1 MEEGDEPSP
10 TGQIGH
16 VQRNLL
22 EEDHMGRVLSRRLA
36 TTRAAVGLVIV
47 SLAIVA
53 CGGTTTSAAPSGAA
67 TTAPSGGSAAPSAA
81 ASAAA
86 TTIESMKMAGA
97 GPVLTLD
104 VTKSGDLVSVDTIIL
119 TQGALYR
126 HDKNG
131 VPKPELVDT
140 LTTSPD
146 GKTVTIKL
154 KANQKYSD
162 GTPVTAADVKAIVD
176 RQLNNAAAGQ
186 PPTPGANKIF
196 INSVVSADVVD
207 DLTAVLNLAYPD
219 PDLLNGLSGRAMA
232 LNPASKLAAD
242 PDYLLHPVSAGP
254 YMVQEFT
261 PNKTFTMVENP
272 NYIGGPMVVK
282 KVEISYV
289 PDLTSKVLQLATGEL
304 QFVWDLPI
312 AAKDSLPP
320 EVKQFTIEV
329 GGANTLYLNMDPAG
343 KAGSKFADPK
353 VRQAMSLAI
362 NRKAIADTAFAGLVK
377 PLTSFWYDCPDIC
390 PTGMLPN
397 GGVQDVE
404 AAKKLMTEAGV
415 PAEGIT
421 AEMLVSSTRGGWK
434 EGATLAAADLEAIGV
449 HLTVTP
455 VDEATWNGA
464 VANNNFEAIYN
475 GGASS
480 PQITMSSWFGNGFS
494 ATHSGYVKVPDH
506 DKVVA
511 LIDQMAQETDVA
523 KRKDLM
529 TQIQTFGTTTM
540 PMISLVDRIALDG
553 TRLPDGVLSVA
564 NQTPGYII
572 FQTVA
577 EQAAGSAAGS

>member
-1 MEEGDEPSP
+1 
-10 TGQIGH
+10 
-16 VQRNLL
+16 
-22 EEDHMGRVLSRRLA
+22 
-36 TTRAAVGLVIV
+36 
-47 SLAIVA
+47 
-53 CGGTTTSAAPSGAA
+53 
-67 TTAPSGGSAAPSAA
+67 
-81 ASAAA
+81 
-86 TTIESMKMAGA
+86 MKMAGA

-119 TQGALYR
+119 TQGSLYR
-126 HDKNG
+126 TDKNG

-154 KANQKYSD
+154 KSGLKYSD
-162 GTPVTAADVKAIVD
+162 GTPVKAADIKAAVD
-176 RQLNNAAAGQ
+176 HQLNNAKAGD

-196 INSVVSADVVD
+196 INSVKSADVVD
-207 DLTAVLNLAYPD
+207 DLTATLNLAYPD
-219 PDLLNGLSGRAMA
+219 PDLLNGLTARAMA
-232 LNPASKLAAD
+232 LNPADKMASD

-254 YMVQEFT
+254 YMVSEFT

-272 NYIGGPMVVK
+272 NYINGPMVVK
-282 KVEISYV
+282 KIEIAYV

-329 GGANTLYLNMDPAG
+329 GGANTLYLNMNPKG
-343 KAGSKFADPK
+343 KAGTKFADPK
-353 VRQAMSLAI
+353 VRQAISLAI

-390 PTGMLPN
+390 PQGMLPN

-404 AAKKLMTEAGV
+404 KAKALMAEAKV
-415 PAEGIT
+415 PAEGIS

-434 EGATLAAADLEAIGV
+434 EGATLVAADLEAINV
-449 HLTVTP
+449 HLKVTP

-464 VANNNFEAIYN
+464 VANDNFESVYN

-494 ATHSGYVKVPDH
+494 ATHSGYTLVPDH

-511 LIDQMAQETDVA
+511 LIDQMAQEVDVA

-540 PMISLVDRIALDG
+540 PMVSLVDRIALDG

-577 EQAAGSAAGS
+577 EQAAGKAAGS

>member
-1 MEEGDEPSP
+1 MVD
-10 TGQIGH
+10 
-16 VQRNLL
+16 L
-22 EEDHMGRVLSRRLA
+22 MSRRVA
-36 TTRAAVGLVIV
+36 AARAAVGLVMAALV
-47 SLAIVA
+47 LSA
-53 CGGTTTSAAPSGAA
+53 CGGATTSSAPSAAASGAAPSTAA
-67 TTAPSGGSAAPSAA
+67 STAPSAA

-86 TTIESMKMAGA
+86 ATIDSMKMAGA

-126 HDKNG
+126 HDASG

-162 GTPVTAADVKAIVD
+162 GSPVTSADVKAIAD
-176 RQLNNAAAGQ
+176 KQLNKDK
-186 PPTPGANKIF
+186 PGANAIF
-196 INSVVSADVVD
+196 INSIASVD
-207 DLTAVLNLAYPD
+207 TPDPLTAVLNLKYPD

-232 LNPASKLAAD
+232 LNPADKMASD

-254 YMVQEFT
+254 YMVSEFT

-289 PDLTSKVLQLATGEL
+289 PDLTSKVLQLATGDL

-343 KAGSKFADPK
+343 KAGKKFSDPL
-353 VRQAMSLAI
+353 VRQAISLAI
-362 NRKAIADTAFAGLVK
+362 NRKAIADTAFAGLVH

-404 AAKKLMTEAGV
+404 KAKALMTQAGV
-415 PAEGIT
+415 GADGIK

-464 VANNNFEAIYN
+464 VANNNFEVVYN

-494 ATHSGYVKVPDH
+494 AQHSGYIKIPDH

-511 LIDQMAQETDVA
+511 LIDKMAQETDVA

-540 PMISLVDRIALDG
+540 PMVTLVDRIALDG

-577 EQAAGSAAGS
+577 EQAAGKKAGS